1 MITIAVDA
9 VGGDHYPQNPVA
21 GAIQAVQENPDI
33 TILLIGPEQV
43 CREELSKQGY
53 TGDRVLVFNAP
64 DIITMDDAP
73 AQAVKNKPQASIPV
87 GLTLHARKQCDA
99 FVSAGNTG
107 ALLAASAFIL
117 GRLQGVLRPTIST
130 VYPTT
135 KGFRLM
141 VDVGANLEVKPEFLV
156 QFAKMGEVYAREVM
170 GVEEPRIGLLNVGEE
185 EEKGTEI
192 IRKAHE
198 LLKNHPRFVGN
209 IEGRDILFGKADV
222 YVCDGFTGNMLLKY
236 GESIPAALQLLIQQ
250 AAQSS
255 SLSADSIK
263 PALGV
268 LKQALAPFD
277 YQAVGG
283 VPFLGVNGV
292 SLVGHGGST
301 PLAIKNMIFNA
312 VKMVEHQVND
322 KIVSYLN

>member
-53 TGDRVLVFNAP
+53 TGDRVQVFNAP

-156 QFAKMGEVYAREVM
+156 QFAKMGEVYARELWVSKSRES
-170 GVEEPRIGLLNVGEE
+170 VFLTW
-185 EEKGTEI
+185 EK
-192 IRKAHE
+192 RK
-198 LLKNHPRFVGN
+198 KR
-209 IEGRDILFGKADV
+209 
-222 YVCDGFTGNMLLKY
+222 
-236 GESIPAALQLLIQQ
+236 
-250 AAQSS
+250 
-255 SLSADSIK
+255 
-263 PALGV
+263 V
-268 LKQALAPFD
+268 LKSSEKPTSFSRITRDLSVTSKA
-277 YQAVGG
+277 G
-283 VPFLGVNGV
+283 
-292 SLVGHGGST
+292 
-301 PLAIKNMIFNA
+301 IFCSA
-312 VKMVEHQVND
+312 RPMFMFVTD
-322 KIVSYLN
+322 LPATCC